1 MTGMKF
7 NFLKHRTNILLKN
20 SKTLRANVPYRK
32 ANDIG
37 IIFTVEDKAKHENV
51 KDLIKKFEQDGKKVT
66 VIEFL
71 PDKKDNYEFRF
82 DFFTERDLSFW
93 GNITSAGALKFAET
107 PFDFL
112 FYLDATPNPMILHL
126 LALSKA
132 KCRVGRAWNDGS
144 SYFEFMIES
153 VANIKV
159 LTETMYKYTALLK

>member
-1 MTGMKF
+1 MTAMKL
-7 NFLKHRTNILLKN
+7 NFLKYRTNALLKN
-20 SKTLRANVPYRK
+20 NKTLRANVPYKK
-32 ANDIG
+32 AELIG
-37 IIFTVEDKAKHENV
+37 IIFSVEDKVKHDNV

-71 PDKKDNYEFRF
+71 PENKDNYEFRF

-93 GNITSAGALKFAET
+93 GKITSSGALKFADT

-112 FYLDATPNPMILHL
+112 FYIDATPNPMILHL

-132 KCRVGRAWNDGS
+132 KCRVGMSWDDGR

-153 VANIKV
+153 VANIK
-159 LTETMYKYTALLK
+159 TMIETMYKYTALLR